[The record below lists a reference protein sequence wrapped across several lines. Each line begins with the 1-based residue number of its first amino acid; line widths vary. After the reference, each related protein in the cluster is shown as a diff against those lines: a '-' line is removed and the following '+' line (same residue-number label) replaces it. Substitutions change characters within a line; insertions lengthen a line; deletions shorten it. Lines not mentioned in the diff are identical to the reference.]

1 MSKKVENNDR
11 NMGKSILN
19 YLHNESLDPD
29 PLLEEKD
36 RFKITKDHSRRMKS
50 WKKNWRK
57 SNMKKRLKRYKKH
70 KKKIY

>member
-29 PLLEEKD
+29 PLLEEKA
-36 RFKITKDHSRRMKS
+36 RFKITKDHSRRM
-50 WKKNWRK
+50 KNWRK